1 MPLSRPTN
9 IDIRRVAAE
18 AEVSIATVSRVF
30 NQPERVNGKTRH
42 RVLEVAERLGYRPN
56 PLGQRLRKGR
66 TEAVGL
72 VIATPPGRSADAFF
86 LELVAG
92 LGDGLGE
99 AGLDLLVTT
108 CHSHADELA
117 HYRRLVE
124 GQRVD
129 ALVVARTRQRDDRI
143 DYLLSQ
149 DIPFVVHGRS
159 EPTRQP
165 FPFLDMDGEQGF
177 YNATRHLLGLGH
189 TRIAMIGAPPDL
201 NFARHRLNGFRSAMR
216 EAGLEVRSEWVRQG
230 DLSED
235 GGYRQAQ
242 ELLALSEPPSAVLC
256 ANDLMALGVFHALR
270 ERGLRAGHEVSVV
283 GYDDIAAAQYTD
295 PPLTTLRQP
304 FREMGRRLVD
314 FLLEC
319 MNGTPAQALQ
329 EVWTPELVVR
339 GSTGPPKGGLA

>member
-1 MPLSRPTN
+1 MSVSRPIT

-30 NQPERVNGKTRH
+30 NQPERVTERTRV
-42 RVLEVAERLGYRPN
+42 RVVEVAERLGYRPN

-66 TEAVGL
+66 TEAVGI

-92 LGDGLGE
+92 LGEGLGE
-99 AGLDLLVTT
+99 AGLDLLVAT
-108 CHSHADELA
+108 CHSQAEELA

-129 ALVVARTRQRDDRI
+129 ALVLARSRQRDERI
-143 DYLLSQ
+143 EYLLRHEV
-149 DIPFVVHGRS
+149 PFVVHGRS
-159 EPTRQP
+159 EQTKKP
-165 FPFLDMDGEQGF
+165 FPYLDIDGERGF
-177 YNATRHLLGLGH
+177 LEATRHLIGLGH
-189 TRIAMIGAPPDL
+189 TRIAMIAAPVDL
-201 NFARHRLNGFRSAMR
+201 NFAQHRLAGYRMAMR
-216 EAGLEVRSEWVRQG
+216 EAGLEVPPQWVQPG

-235 GGYRQAQ
+235 GGYRCAL
-242 ELLALSEPPSAVLC
+242 ELLSLASVPSAILC

-270 ERGLRAGHEVSVV
+270 ERGLRAGREVSVV
-283 GYDDIAAAQYTD
+283 GYDDIAAANYTD

-304 FREMGRRLVD
+304 FRDMGRRLVEM
-314 FLLEC
+314 LLKR

-339 GSTGPPKGGLA
+339 GSTGKYKGGLA